1 MHLGQALK
9 VVAMDCTRIL
19 VRPSPREGWM
29 IDGADCEMGPYHC
42 RDLALRVA
50 VSEALSVR
58 RAGLPAHVEVEDRE
72 GATVAT
78 RCLCAS
84 FGR

>member
-1 MHLGQALK
+1 ME
-9 VVAMDCTRIL
+9 CNCIR
-19 VRPSPREGWM
+19 VRPGPREGWL
-29 IDGADCEMGPYHC
+29 IEGVAREMGPYHC

-50 VSEALSVR
+50 ITEALSIR
-58 RAGLPAHVEVEDRE
+58 RAGLPAHIEVEGGD
-72 GATVAT
+72 GATLAK